1 MVAGAHIH
9 NSAFVTA
16 RNKSTVLQVI
26 PALDAGGAERTT
38 IDIARALTAENFRAL
53 VATEGG
59 RLERELSAAAAD
71 VFHMPLDSKAPHTLV
86 ANAARLTRV
95 IRREDVSLI
104 HARSRAPAWS
114 ALIAA
119 RATGIPF
126 VTTYHGIYN
135 ANNPLK
141 QSYNSVMARGDIVI
155 ANSQWTADHV
165 MREHGT
171 ARERIVVV
179 HRGVD
184 LEQFDPAG
192 VSPSRV
198 EAVRTAWGI
207 APTHHI
213 VLLSGRL
220 TRWKGQLVL
229 IDAAAQLA
237 REGALGNTKMVLA
250 GDAQGRDT
258 YVSELRNAIEANGLA
273 SVVKIA
279 DHVTDMPAAYLA
291 IDIVVS
297 ASTDPEAFGRVAA
310 EAGAMARPVIATDHG
325 GARETVLKNESGLL
339 TPPGDTTAL
348 ATALKA
354 MLDMGDE
361 RRREMGARGRAHV
374 RANFSL
380 EQMCAQTLTIYQD
393 LLSRRRAG

>member
-192 VSPSRV
+192 VSPSR
-198 EAVRTAWGI
+198 
-207 APTHHI
+207 
-213 VLLSGRL
+213 
-220 TRWKGQLVL
+220 
-229 IDAAAQLA
+229 
-237 REGALGNTKMVLA
+237 
-250 GDAQGRDT
+250 
-258 YVSELRNAIEANGLA
+258 
-273 SVVKIA
+273 
-279 DHVTDMPAAYLA
+279 
-291 IDIVVS
+291 
-297 ASTDPEAFGRVAA
+297 
-310 EAGAMARPVIATDHG
+310 
-325 GARETVLKNESGLL
+325 
-339 TPPGDTTAL
+339 
-348 ATALKA
+348 
-354 MLDMGDE
+354 
-361 RRREMGARGRAHV
+361 
-374 RANFSL
+374 
-380 EQMCAQTLTIYQD
+380 
-393 LLSRRRAG
+393 